1 MRNARKSRSDRLC
14 YGDAVLRF
22 VRRAIPLIMQRT
34 GMVGGKRNVI
44 RSAIIDIHI
53 LRSKRGGQIGNE
65 KRPPRIER
73 HLFGYGVLF

>member
-53 LRSKRGGQIGNE
+53 LRSKRGGRSGT
-65 KRPPRIER
+65 RSAHPA
-73 HLFGYGVLF
+73 